1 MGELQFGL
9 IAIGILVVAGVV
21 FYNKW
26 QERRYQRQA
35 EAAFGSR
42 HEDVLMRAG
51 GGDDGARRVESSAP
65 ERIEPV
71 LSSFA
76 APPGPAGA
84 PKQVLA
90 EFVDFIIPIE
100 APEEVL
106 GAAMLDAAGAALD
119 RCPRSVHL
127 EGFDESLAAWELLDP
142 DRGYSKM
149 RAGLQLVDRHG
160 PADSDEVAAF
170 GAAVEHAA
178 ASLGMLAT
186 MPDPA
191 AALARARELDQF
203 CGDID
208 IKIAVHLVNDST
220 PFPGARV
227 DAVAKA
233 AGFELDEPDGKFRCR
248 DESGAVVCALA
259 NFEPIPFKV
268 DSLETLSTHA
278 VTLELDVPRAPCGAF
293 ARFRDSSERMARQ
306 LNARVVDDNR
316 QPVAASAFD
325 AIGARLQAVHMAM
338 EARGIAPGGTLA
350 LRLFS

>member
-9 IAIGILVVAGVV
+9 ITIGLVVVAGVV

-26 QERRYQRQA
+26 QERRYRRQA

-51 GGDDGARRVESSAP
+51 GGDVQRTQAP
-65 ERIEPV
+65 APDRIEPV
-71 LSSFA
+71 LSSYAA
-76 APPGPAGA
+76 APEREGA
-84 PKQVLA
+84 PKQILV
-90 EFVDFIIPIE
+90 EFVDFIVPIE
-100 APEEVL
+100 APEEVS
-106 GAAMLDAAGAALD
+106 GAALLDAAGDALD

-127 EGFDESLAAWELLDP
+127 EGFDGVLARWELLDP
-142 DRGYSKM
+142 ERSYSKM
-149 RAGLQLVDRHG
+149 RAGLQLVDRRG
-160 PADSDEVAAF
+160 PADEDEVAAF
-170 GAAVEHAA
+170 GAAVEQAA

-191 AALARARELDQF
+191 PALARARELDQF

-208 IKIAVHLVNDST
+208 IKIAVHLVNDNT

-248 DESGAVVCALA
+248 DETGAVVCALA

-278 VTLELDVPRAPCGAF
+278 VTLELDVPRAPRGAF
-293 ARFRDSSERMARQ
+293 ARFREASERMARQ

-325 AIGARLQAVHMAM
+325 AIAAQLQAVHAAM

>member
-9 IAIGILVVAGVV
+9 IAIGTLVVAGVF

-26 QERRYQRQA
+26 QERRYRRQA

-42 HEDVLMRAG
+42 HEDVLMRSG
-51 GGDDGARRVESSAP
+51 GADVQRAEAQAP
-65 ERIEPV
+65 DRIEPM
-71 LSSFA
+71 LSSLA
-76 APPGPAGA
+76 AEPGRG

-90 EFVDFIIPIE
+90 EFADFIIPIE
-100 APEEVL
+100 SVEEVP
-106 GAAMLDAAGAALD
+106 GASILDAASAAFD

-127 EGFDESLAAWELLDP
+127 EGYDEALASWELIDP
-142 DRGYSKM
+142 DRSYSKM
-149 RAGLQLVDRHG
+149 RAGLQLVDRRG
-160 PADSDEVAAF
+160 AADAEELAAF
-170 GAAVEHAA
+170 GAAVEEAA

-191 AALARARELDQF
+191 QALARAKELDQF
-203 CGDID
+203 CSELDIR
-208 IKIAVHLVNDST
+208 IAVHLANDNA

-248 DESGAVVCALA
+248 DASGAVVCALV
-259 NFEPIPFKV
+259 NFEPIPFKL

-278 VTLELDVPRAPCGAF
+278 VTLELDVPRTPRGAF
-293 ARFRDSSERMARQ
+293 ARFREAAERMARQ
-306 LNARVVDDNR
+306 LNARIVDDNR
-316 QPVAASAFD
+316 QPVTAGAFD
-325 AIGARLQAVHMAM
+325 AISTQLQAVHAAM
-338 EARGIAPGGTLA
+338 EARGIAPGGALA